1 MRRNRRF
8 NPRAVRDA
16 RRTAGLTRQGLAA
29 GVGVSPATVKAWE
42 TGARAPLPATQVRL
56 ADVLGVGFEDL
67 EVPGRADPDLRGLRV
82 AAGLT
87 QADAAALLG
96 VERSV
101 LKRVEAGAELPP
113 DPVRM
118 GKVYAVSKAEL
129 AAAARRT
136 DG

>member
-16 RRTAGLTRQGLAA
+16 RRTAGLSRQGLAA
-29 GVGVSPATVKAWE
+29 AVGVSPATVKAWE
-42 TGARAPLPATQVRL
+42 TGARAPLPAAQVRL

-87 QADAAALLG
+87 QADAAAPAGSRAVGAQTGRSRRGAATGPGADGEG
-96 VERSV
+96 VRGEQ
-101 LKRVEAGAELPP
+101 G
-113 DPVRM
+113 
-118 GKVYAVSKAEL
+118 
-129 AAAARRT
+129 
-136 DG
+136 